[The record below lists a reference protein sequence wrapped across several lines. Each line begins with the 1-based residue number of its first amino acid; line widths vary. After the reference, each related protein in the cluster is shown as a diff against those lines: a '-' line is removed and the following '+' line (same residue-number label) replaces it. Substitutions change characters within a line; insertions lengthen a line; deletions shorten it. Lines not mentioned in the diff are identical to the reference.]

1 MVFNSNVFLLVFLPV
16 VFALFW
22 MARTK
27 QQRYVLLTVSGYV
40 FYGYW
45 NWRFCFLM
53 LFSSLVSYFAAI
65 GISYSETP
73 AKKRVW
79 VIASVTVDLTLLGFF
94 KYYNF
99 LASTLASIDAR
110 IAPPL
115 LDIVLPIGIS
125 FYTFHTISYILDV
138 AAGNVRAARN
148 LFEYLTYVSLFSQLV
163 AGPIVRYRQIEKDL
177 EQIDGPPREEWI
189 SRGIGFFVIGM
200 ARKVILADQIA
211 QQINPLIDDIAH
223 ISTAGAWI
231 AALGY
236 TCQLYFDFSGYS
248 DMAIGLG
255 YLFGLRIPQNFN
267 SPYKA
272 SGIRDF
278 WRRWHISLS
287 TWLRDY
293 LYINLGGNRG
303 GALRTHLNLLITML
317 LGGLWH
323 GANWTFVIWGGYHG
337 VLLILDRVLEPWWKS
352 VPRVVYQ
359 LATFFAV
366 VAGWVLFRASTLAV
380 AGQWFQRMA
389 SLTSGTPVPPSAVLV
404 VGIGLMSVVVLPE
417 SWDIRF
423 GKRRRWA
430 PVYAVGL
437 FIAYLFMNQSNT
449 VFLYYQF

>member
-1 MVFNSNVFLLVFLPV
+1 MVFNSNVFLLAFLPA
-16 VFALFW
+16 VFVLFW
-22 MARTK
+22 LARTR
-27 QQRYVLLTVSGYV
+27 QQRYILLTVSGYV

-65 GISYSETP
+65 GISYSRTP
-73 AKKRVW
+73 GKKRAW
-79 VIASVTVDLTLLGFF
+79 VISSITVDLTLLGFF

-99 LASTLASIDAR
+99 LAATLASIDAR

-115 LDIVLPIGIS
+115 LDIVLPIVGIS

-138 AAGNVRAARN
+138 ASGKVRATHN

-177 EQIDGPPREEWI
+177 EQIDGSPREEWI
-189 SRGIGFFVIGM
+189 SRGIGFFVTGM
-200 ARKVILADQIA
+200 VRKVILADQIA
-211 QQINPLIDDIAH
+211 QQINPLIDNIAH
-223 ISTAGAWI
+223 VSTAAAWI

-272 SGIRDF
+272 AGIRDF

-337 VLLILDRVLEPWWKS
+337 VLLILDRVMEPWWKS
-352 VPRVVYQ
+352 IPRVVYQ

-366 VAGWVLFRASTLAV
+366 VAGWVLFRA
-380 AGQWFQRMA
+380 
-389 SLTSGTPVPPSAVLV
+389 PN
-404 VGIGLMSVVVLPE
+404 VLPLA
-417 SWDIRF
+417 R
-423 GKRRRWA
+423 
-430 PVYAVGL
+430 PVVPTYG
-437 FIAYLFMNQSNT
+437 
-449 VFLYYQF
+449 